1 MNTGVDTKL
10 MESLSLVDMNDFN
23 SIEIENIQIQEK
35 DSCIKSSDMSTV
47 DDKLIVISKESEN
60 SHDSKEIDMK
70 YDTLHESVYDTI
82 VK

>member
-35 DSCIKSSDMSTV
+35 DSGVKISDTSTL

-60 SHDSKEIDMK
+60 SDDSKEINMK